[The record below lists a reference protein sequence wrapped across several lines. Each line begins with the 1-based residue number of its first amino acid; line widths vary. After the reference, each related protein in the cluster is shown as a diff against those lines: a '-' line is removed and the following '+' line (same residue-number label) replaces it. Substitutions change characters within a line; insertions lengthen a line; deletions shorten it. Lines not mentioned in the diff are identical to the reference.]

1 MLALPLSAEMRQ
13 QLEHARRS
21 DIEHLYKE
29 FAPAKDF
36 DPTQCW
42 FLPGQET
49 DPDASFEFPLYK
61 ITDVKGAGIRWQ
73 NRRIMVPRSKL
84 ARELQGMNNNA
95 GSGCLGGL
103 AGAAVFCL
111 ALFAIDVA
119 SFFWYLP
126 AIILGAGL
134 GFKAVSLLNARRRE
148 AAAQEL
154 IAGTGRKEVLLALLK
169 PETDKHDFPAYRQA
183 KKAGYKDGKEPS
195 DAEVSE
201 LVQREVRNMMDSLDP
216 TNRLLLAKIISE
228 GSGAESSRLLAN
240 LMEMS
245 PSERN
250 RVLRDLF
257 YELLKR
263 R

>member
-1 MLALPLSAEMRQ
+1 
-13 QLEHARRS
+13 
-21 DIEHLYKE
+21 
-29 FAPAKDF
+29 
-36 DPTQCW
+36 
-42 FLPGQET
+42 
-49 DPDASFEFPLYK
+49 LYK